1 MWRTLRYIFKYQQ
14 KNIDRSMLYA
24 SLACS
29 MLVLFHIG
37 YNTDARTAQSLDAL
51 IVLLFYVLVA
61 LSVCRTFLAVWA
73 NRRTGPVFYGG
84 VVLAIYF
91 LAIGSARTFGTALE
105 ELSFLQHDEWIYLG
119 IFVVFLAELSKSS
132 LFFDSLYFNPTIL
145 FVISFLVLILAGTLL
160 LLLPKTMISGSLGF
174 VDALFMATSA
184 VCITG
189 LSAIDIA
196 TEFTLFGQTVMLILM
211 QVGGLGIMTFTGFFG
226 YFFSGGFSY
235 KNQLMYGEILGQ
247 NKVASVV
254 QTLLT
259 IVAITLLFEAIG
271 AVLLYISVD
280 DHLFPTPEDR
290 WFFSL
295 FHTVSAFC
303 NAGFTTVPGG
313 LQHTG
318 LRFAYPV
325 HLIVG
330 TLFLLGGLGFGI
342 MLNIYAFTKR
352 WAIQFY
358 QRLVWGKPF
367 RYRAW
372 VISFNSRLVAWAT
385 VTLVVGATVLTFVLE
400 YNNSLRDHDTLFGKW
415 VTAFF
420 IGNTPRSAGFATVDV
435 SSLSLSTLLVL
446 VLMMWIGSS
455 PGSTGGGIK
464 TTTFAVAVLNIISL
478 ARGKEHLEIF
488 KRRIAPEAINKAFAI
503 IALSLLAIGLT
514 ALLLSVTDGEKPME
528 ALVFESF
535 SAYTTSGLSLG
546 ITPLLSD
553 GGKLVL
559 TLSMFVGRVGL
570 LTLLVALIK
579 NTKNKSYTYPQENVL
594 F

>member
-1 MWRTLRYIFKYQQ
+1 
-14 KNIDRSMLYA
+14 
-24 SLACS
+24 
-29 MLVLFHIG
+29 
-37 YNTDARTAQSLDAL
+37 
-51 IVLLFYVLVA
+51 
-61 LSVCRTFLAVWA
+61 
-73 NRRTGPVFYGG
+73 
-84 VVLAIYF
+84 
-91 LAIGSARTFGTALE
+91 
-105 ELSFLQHDEWIYLG
+105 
-119 IFVVFLAELSKSS
+119 
-132 LFFDSLYFNPTIL
+132 
-145 FVISFLVLILAGTLL
+145 
-160 LLLPKTMISGSLGF
+160 
-174 VDALFMATSA
+174 
-184 VCITG
+184 
-189 LSAIDIA
+189 
-196 TEFTLFGQTVMLILM
+196 
-211 QVGGLGIMTFTGFFG
+211 
-226 YFFSGGFSY
+226 
-235 KNQLMYGEILGQ
+235 
-247 NKVASVV
+247 ASVV

-385 VTLVVGATVLTFVLE
+385 VTLVVGATVLTFILE

-559 TLSMFVGRVGL
+559 TLKIGRAHV
-570 LTLLVALIK
+570 
-579 NTKNKSYTYPQENVL
+579 
-594 F
+594 